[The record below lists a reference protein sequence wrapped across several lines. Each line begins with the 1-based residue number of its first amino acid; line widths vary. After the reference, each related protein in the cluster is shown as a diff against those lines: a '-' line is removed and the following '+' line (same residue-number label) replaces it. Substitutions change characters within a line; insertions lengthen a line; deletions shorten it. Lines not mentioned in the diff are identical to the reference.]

1 MNCCFDNNQKVI
13 YFVTTFI
20 TDIFKNIF
28 VMTDQEKKD
37 KLEEL
42 ENLKLLL
49 KFHSENR
56 IINLDKKFIEHIDEI
71 LDEINRIEKEL
82 NDRKQH

>member
-1 MNCCFDNNQKVI
+1 
-13 YFVTTFI
+13 
-20 TDIFKNIF
+20 
-28 VMTDQEKKD
+28 MTDQEKKD

-71 LDEINRIEKEL
+71 LDEINRIEKVL
-82 NDRKQH
+82 KDRKQY